1 MHTMKSKENQL
12 RTVGAFA
19 LAGALML
26 VGQPVFA
33 AFKSALGLTNFNPDL
48 QATALDLSYAASTG
62 VMTISGTGVSGTFTD
77 VDGNFAGGGLLDYT
91 LSVTFEN
98 DGASL
103 LATASNTLSITAASQ
118 WNINSQTIDVDQVM
132 LDGDIYNFGIA
143 GTGSSGTF
151 EFLTENLSSDVDGIL
166 GWNLSGFSQVI
177 ATASSISTGDASWL
191 VGNVDF
197 SASTVVADNSVSAV
211 PLPATLALMAFGVAG
226 ISVVRHRRGLLGR
239 ATEKRT

>member
-1 MHTMKSKENQL
+1 MKSKENQL
-12 RTVGAFA
+12 RTVGALA

-33 AFKSALGLTNFNPDL
+33 TFKPALGLTNFNPDL

-77 VDGNFAGGGLLDYT
+77 VDGNFAGGGLLNYT

-118 WNINSQTIDVDQVM
+118 WNINSQTIDVGQVM

-226 ISVVRHRRGLLGR
+226 ISVVRHRRGLLVR